1 MLYSIIKHSAIK
13 HSISFAKI
21 TKNSLRYQ
29 NNAGHHSCW
38 RMQNCTID
46 DQWGNWPP
54 HWENFRNM
62 KGASKDGRT
71 ESGENRWPT
80 GKYYAK
86 WETDAR
92 LPRERCSYFS
102 LPSWVEASRILFSH
116 SRLQSE
122 SKKKEKKI
130 VEEPPRDTP
139 GRLFAAEILVAL
151 FLPRFS
157 ERTRERISK
166 DGGISAL
173 RRKQRDFCPR
183 CSPLR
188 FLSFFFSSFRNS
200 REIYKCNARNNI
212 FQSLQ
217 LLSIIYAARTL
228 IVVLDTRYSCDFL
241 IANA

>member
-1 MLYSIIKHSAIK
+1 MHDSRGSDAPIFRCRRESRRVV
-13 HSISFAKI
+13 SFLA
-21 TKNSLRYQ
+21 T
-29 NNAGHHSCW
+29 AGC
-38 RMQNCTID
+38 
-46 DQWGNWPP
+46 
-54 HWENFRNM
+54 
-62 KGASKDGRT
+62 K
-71 ESGENRWPT
+71 
-80 GKYYAK
+80 
-86 WETDAR
+86 AR
-92 LPRERCSYFS
+92 
-102 LPSWVEASRILFSH
+102 V
-116 SRLQSE
+116 
-122 SKKKEKKI
+122 KKKEKKI

-188 FLSFFFSSFRNS
+188 FLPFFFSSFRNS

-217 LLSIIYAARTL
+217 LLSIMYAARTL
-228 IVVLDTRYSCDFL
+228 IVVLGTRYSYDFL